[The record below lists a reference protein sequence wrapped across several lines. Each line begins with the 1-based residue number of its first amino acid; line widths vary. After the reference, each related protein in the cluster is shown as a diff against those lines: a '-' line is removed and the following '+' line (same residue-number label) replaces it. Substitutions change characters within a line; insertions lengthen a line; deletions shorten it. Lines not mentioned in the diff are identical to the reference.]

1 MWTESPLLR
10 DVGAALLTAVVA
22 AAVLR
27 FWEVVANR
35 ELLDQ
40 VSFSLASSV
49 ISPFPIREFLLFW
62 CELVLRSQLK
72 SKKMVHI
79 TVGFAY
85 FLMWPLFSSDD
96 VYAPFLAPLII
107 ELNIVKVTLIGLGI
121 VKDEGVVNSMTR
133 HGDRRELLKGPLY
146 YACAVT
152 LTTIIFWRTSPI
164 SIAVLCNLFAGDGVA
179 DIVGRRLGHAK
190 LPHNNDK
197 SYAGSIAMFIAGFI
211 ASALL
216 MCYFHHFG
224 FVEQSWRMVLAF
236 GVISFVAAVVE
247 SLPIST
253 RLDDNLTVT
262 LASALVGALVFHFI
276 GVRNLCCM
284 NSDGSNISAIV
295 QMVFAGSSSK

>member
-35 ELLDQ
+35 QLLDQ
-40 VSFSLASSV
+40 KLC
-49 ISPFPIREFLLFW
+49 RKL
-62 CELVLRSQLK
+62 
-72 SKKMVHI
+72 VHI

-85 FLMWPLFSSDD
+85 FLMWPLFSSND

-146 YACAVT
+146 YACAAT

-164 SIAVLCNLFAGDGVA
+164 SIVVLCNLFAGD
-179 DIVGRRLGHAK
+179 
-190 LPHNNDK
+190 
-197 SYAGSIAMFIAGFI
+197 
-211 ASALL
+211 
-216 MCYFHHFG
+216 
-224 FVEQSWRMVLAF
+224 
-236 GVISFVAAVVE
+236 VVE

-253 RLDDNLTVT
+253 RLDDNLTVP

-284 NSDGSNISAIV
+284 SSDGSNISTIV
-295 QMVFAGSSSK
+295 QMVFAGSSK